1 MAATTVAVACG
12 WTVWSVATVAAPAT
26 TVEQVVDWLDL
37 PPNHGVRLLSHAIDV
52 GTAATAWM
60 VSERA
65 CALIGRAVDRRL
77 PWVLTA
83 ATVANGLLELALGPD
98 QEGTKGGYAYE
109 QRSTS

>member
-1 MAATTVAVACG
+1 MPISSTQSVRTPVRTAAWPIVIACAGLGLMAATTVAVACG

-65 CALIGRAVDRRL
+65 AR
-77 PWVLTA
+77 
-83 ATVANGLLELALGPD
+83 
-98 QEGTKGGYAYE
+98 
-109 QRSTS
+109 